1 MMKSEANARVL
12 WLLTS
17 FAWAASLIVILVG
30 LVVLGGWAF
39 DIIALKSVFPGLVT
53 MKANTALA
61 FVLAGVSLWLLRS
74 EQADQRTRQIAQA
87 CAAAVA
93 LLGLLTLSEYLFG
106 WDLGIDQLLFE
117 EPLGAVGTFS
127 PGRMAPATAFNL
139 LLIGTALLLLDAR
152 HRPGIFQLPAIMAGL
167 VSFLALLGYL
177 YDAEAL
183 YAVAPYTG
191 MALHTAA
198 SFFVLSLGL
207 LFARPD
213 IGLMSVVSTDN
224 LGGVLARRLLPAA
237 MVIPPVLAWLR
248 LLGERAGLY
257 GLEFGLALFATSN
270 VVVFALLIW
279 WNAGL
284 MHQTDR
290 RRRQAEETLE
300 ESHQFNATLLQN
312 IPFALDLVD
321 EEGRVL
327 FMNHVLQTLTA
338 GEGVG
343 SRCWDLYKDNQ
354 QQCVGCP
361 LREGVKVGEVKTIET
376 IGAFNGKVFQI
387 THIGMVFQGKRAVL
401 EVFQDITE
409 RKRAAEEIRRLN
421 EELEQRVIHRTAEL
435 EAANKELEAFSYS
448 VSHDLRAP
456 VRHIHG
462 YAELLEKSASSA
474 LDDKSRHYLA
484 TILDSGKQMATLI
497 DELLSFSRVG
507 QAEMRKINVSLD
519 ELFKE
524 ALKNLAPEMNGR
536 SIVWKID
543 RLPQLY
549 GDPTM
554 LRLVLTNLVS
564 NALKFTRKR
573 EDAKIEVGS
582 MNNEQEEIV
591 VFVRDNGVGFDMRYA
606 DKLFGIFQRL
616 HREEEF
622 EGTGIGLA
630 NVRRIIHRHGGRT
643 WAEGSLNGGATFYFS
658 LPKSWKGE

>member
-474 LDDKSRHYLA
+474 LDDKSRHYLT

-497 DELLSFSRVG
+497 DELLSFSRMG